1 MRQLLT
7 FAAFAALAACAVL
20 LASCGSAPEPV
31 AYDQICNQ
39 ADGKLVQTVGYF
51 AADSSVFCSN
61 IGSNDVRCGLGFVP
75 APGQTTGFTADVA
88 QGTGRNQVEPIPD
101 DFAPEAIVFHAADGG
116 EVHVTDKVIIAGKLS
131 VAPNVCF
138 IRVDTITKAQ

>member
-7 FAAFAALAACAVL
+7 LAAFAACAAL
-20 LASCGSAPEPV
+20 LASCGNSPEPV
-31 AYDQICNQ
+31 AYDQVCNQ
-39 ADGKLVQTVGYF
+39 PDGKVVQTEGYF

-61 IGSNDVRCGLGFVP
+61 IGSNDVRCGLGFVA
-75 APGQTTGFTADVA
+75 APGQKAGFTADVA
-88 QGTGRNQVEPIPD
+88 EGTGRNQVEPIPH

-116 EVHVTDKVIIAGKLS
+116 EVHVGDKVIITGKLS

-138 IRVDTITKAQ
+138 IKVDTITKAQ

>member
-7 FAAFAALAACAVL
+7 LAAFAACAAL
-20 LASCGSAPEPV
+20 LASCENSPEPV
-31 AYDQICNQ
+31 AYDQVCNQ
-39 ADGKLVQTVGYF
+39 ADGKVVQIEGYF

-61 IGSNDVRCGLGFVP
+61 IGSNDVRCGLGFAA
-75 APGQTTGFTADVA
+75 APGQKAGFTADVA
-88 QGTGRNQVEPIPD
+88 EGTGRNQVEPIGD

-116 EVHVTDKVIIAGKLS
+116 EVHVGDKVIITGKLS

-138 IRVDTITKAQ
+138 IKVDTIAKAQ

>member
-20 LASCGSAPEPV
+20 LTSCGGAPEPV
-31 AYDQICNQ
+31 AYNQICSQ

-75 APGQTTGFTADVA
+75 APEQKAGFNADVA
-88 QGTGRNQVEPIPD
+88 EGTGRNQVEPIGD
-101 DFAPEAIVFHAADGG
+101 DFAPEAIVLHTADGG
-116 EVHVTDKVIIAGKLS
+116 EVHVGDKVIITGKLS

>member
-7 FAAFAALAACAVL
+7 LAAFAACAAL
-20 LASCGSAPEPV
+20 LASCGTSPEPV
-31 AYDQICNQ
+31 ASDQVCNQ
-39 ADGKLVQTVGYF
+39 ADGKLVQTEGYF

-61 IGSNDVRCGLGFVP
+61 IGSNDVRCGLGFVA
-75 APGQTTGFTADVA
+75 APGQKAGFTADVA
-88 QGTGRNQVEPIPD
+88 EGTGRNQVEPIGD

-116 EVHVTDKVIIAGKLS
+116 EVHVGDKVIITGKLS

-138 IRVDTITKAQ
+138 IKVDTITKAQ

>member
-7 FAAFAALAACAVL
+7 LAAFAACAAL
-20 LASCGSAPEPV
+20 LASCRNSPEPV
-31 AYDQICNQ
+31 AYDQVCNQ
-39 ADGKLVQTVGYF
+39 ADGKVVQTEGYF

-61 IGSNDVRCGLGFVP
+61 IGSNDVRCGLGFVA
-75 APGQTTGFTADVA
+75 APGQKAGFTADVA
-88 QGTGRNQVEPIPD
+88 EGTGRNQVEPIPD

-116 EVHVTDKVIIAGKLS
+116 EVHVGDKVIITGKLS

>member
-7 FAAFAALAACAVL
+7 LAAFAACAALLAACG
-20 LASCGSAPEPV
+20 GSPEPV

-39 ADGKLVQTVGYF
+39 ADGKLVQTEGYF

-61 IGSNDVRCGLGFVP
+61 IGSNDVRCGLGFSAV
-75 APGQTTGFTADVA
+75 PGQKAGFTADVA
-88 QGTGRNQVEPIPD
+88 EGTGLNQVGPIGD

-116 EVHVTDKVIIAGKLS
+116 EVHVGDKVIITGKLS

-138 IRVDTITKAQ
+138 IKVDTITKAQ

>member
-7 FAAFAALAACAVL
+7 LAAFAACAAL
-20 LASCGSAPEPV
+20 LGACGGSPESV

-39 ADGKLVQTVGYF
+39 ADGKLVQTEGYF

-61 IGSNDVRCGLGFVP
+61 IGSNDVRCGLGFVA
-75 APGQTTGFTADVA
+75 APGQKAGFTADVA
-88 QGTGRNQVEPIPD
+88 EGTGRNQVEPIGD

-116 EVHVTDKVIIAGKLS
+116 EVHVGDKVIITGKLS

-138 IRVDTITKAQ
+138 IKVDTITKAQ

>member
-7 FAAFAALAACAVL
+7 LAAFAACAAL
-20 LASCGSAPEPV
+20 LGACGGSPEPV

-39 ADGKLVQTVGYF
+39 ADGKLVQTEGYF
-51 AADSSVFCSN
+51 VADSSVFCSN
-61 IGSNDVRCGLGFVP
+61 IGSNDVRCGLGFVA
-75 APGQTTGFTADVA
+75 APGQKAGFTADVT
-88 QGTGRNQVEPIPD
+88 QGTGHNQVEPISD

-116 EVHVTDKVIIAGKLS
+116 EVHVGDKVIITGKLS